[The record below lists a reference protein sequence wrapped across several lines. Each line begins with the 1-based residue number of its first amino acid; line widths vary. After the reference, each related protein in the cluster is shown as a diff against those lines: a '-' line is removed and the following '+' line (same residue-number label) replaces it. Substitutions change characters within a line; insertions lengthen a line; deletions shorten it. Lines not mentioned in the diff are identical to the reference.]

1 MPRHPLAAPRTLA
14 ILGGAFALTVS
25 VAAFAVHGS
34 SSSIAS
40 RTEGA
45 PSEPSVDNPNANEP
59 STDRNGTTTSPATP
73 KTAAPA
79 APTSIVI
86 DTNDLSALTKAFEG
100 NDDVAKLAALS
111 RVVEAKDTK
120 ALPALL
126 ATDLSREPEA
136 APMLIQSVAKLAQ
149 NASPNEKADA
159 AKTLGKWLGEESKR
173 HEADAQGNVPN
184 LVEALGQIGG
194 PEATAALTQALQSG
208 KLDLSVETLVAQTLT
223 EKGGNAQSLE
233 AVQQFLDRA
242 EKLPPGQGIEEE
254 LRVEALQAAKQ
265 AVSTMKAG
273 GSK

>member
-1 MPRHPLAAPRTLA
+1 M
-14 ILGGAFALTVS
+14 LGGAFALTVS

-34 SSSIAS
+34 SSSIVS

-45 PSEPSVDNPNANEP
+45 PSEPSIDNANEP
-59 STDRNGTTTSPATP
+59 STDRTGATASSAIP
-73 KTAAPA
+73 KTAAAA

-194 PEATAALTQALQSG
+194 PEATAALAQALQSG

-223 EKGGNAQSLE
+223 EKGGNAQSVE
-233 AVQQFLDRA
+233 ALQQFLDRA

>member
-25 VAAFAVHGS
+25 VAAFAVHGTG
-34 SSSIAS
+34 SSIVS

-45 PSEPSVDNPNANEP
+45 PSEPSSDDTNAPEA
-59 STDRNGTTTSPATP
+59 DRTATTTSTATP
-73 KTAAPA
+73 KTTATAA

-223 EKGGNAQSLE
+223 EKGGNTQSLE

>member
-59 STDRNGTTTSPATP
+59 STDRNGTTTSTATP

-223 EKGGNAQSLE
+223 EKGGNTQSLE

>member
-34 SSSIAS
+34 GGSIVS

-45 PSEPSVDNPNANEP
+45 PSEPSTDNANANEP
-59 STDRNGTTTSPATP
+59 STDRANATSPTATT

-79 APTSIVI
+79 PTSLVI

-149 NASPNEKADA
+149 EASPNEKAEA

-233 AVQQFLDRA
+233 ALQQFLSRA

>member
-14 ILGGAFALTVS
+14 VLGGAFALTLS

-34 SSSIAS
+34 SPLRALVPQ
-40 RTEGA
+40 G
-45 PSEPSVDNPNANEP
+45 DNEP
-59 STDRNGTTTSPATP
+59 ALEATNETPRDPQASAAGSARAEATP
-73 KTAAPA
+73 KPA
-79 APTSIVI
+79 LSALAI
-86 DTNDLSALTKAFEG
+86 DGTDLAALTKAFEG
-100 NDDVAKLAALS
+100 NDDMAKLAALS

-120 ALPALL
+120 ALPTLL
-126 ATDLSREPEA
+126 ATDLAREPEA
-136 APMLIQSVAKLAQ
+136 APMLIQSLAKLAQ
-149 NASPNEKADA
+149 NGSPNEKADA

-184 LVEALGQIGG
+184 LVEALGQLGG

-223 EKGGNAQSLE
+223 EKGGSTQSLE
-233 AVQQFLDRA
+233 AVQQFLERA

-265 AVSTMKAG
+265 AVSTLKAG